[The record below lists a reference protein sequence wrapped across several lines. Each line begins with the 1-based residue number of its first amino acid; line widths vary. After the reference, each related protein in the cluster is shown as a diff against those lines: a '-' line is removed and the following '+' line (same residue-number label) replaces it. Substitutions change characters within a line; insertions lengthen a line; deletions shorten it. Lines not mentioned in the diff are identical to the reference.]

1 MAVAADML
9 LLFPIRKWL
18 VDLVIERFRKQ
29 GGRVEKVSLSL
40 KEIQL
45 TLLAPLWGRAWEAK
59 QTRSLLVDM
68 PALEMIDHIDFDFSK
83 WETVYDDFL
92 RLIWTAR
99 AYQFDRV
106 VDDFIHRFPQGI
118 VVNIGCGL
126 DTGYA
131 RINRRPM
138 RWYELDFPDV
148 LALKQT
154 LTPSGVQPV
163 YLPFSVFD
171 SQWFDRIDRDRPVL
185 FMASGVFYYYPFQQV
200 LTLFD
205 QMRQIFPYGELVQDI
220 VSPIGKWATN
230 KYVLE
235 KNQLN
240 SKSYLLWGLTRQKV
254 GAAWG
259 PGFRMI
265 DDLSLFRH
273 IELKKRNLSL
283 KARIRLHLF
292 ERLRIGRILHM
303 AFTQENFFGHR
314 LCRFNKGECHNRRPL
329 AVMSATSINP
339 L

>member
-1 MAVAADML
+1 
-9 LLFPIRKWL
+9 
-18 VDLVIERFRKQ
+18 
-29 GGRVEKVSLSL
+29 
-40 KEIQL
+40 
-45 TLLAPLWGRAWEAK
+45 
-59 QTRSLLVDM
+59 
-68 PALEMIDHIDFDFSK
+68 
-83 WETVYDDFL
+83 
-92 RLIWTAR
+92 
-99 AYQFDRV
+99 
-106 VDDFIHRFPQGI
+106 
-118 VVNIGCGL
+118 
-126 DTGYA
+126 
-131 RINRRPM
+131 M
-138 RWYELDFPDV
+138 RWYELDFPEV

-185 FMASGVFYYYPFQQV
+185 FMASGVFYYYPFQQI

-205 QMRQIFPYGELVQDI
+205 QMRQTFPYGELVQDI

-240 SKSYLLWGLTRQKV
+240 SKSYLLWGLSRQKV

-283 KARIRLHLF
+283 KARIRLCLF

-314 LCRFNKGECHNRRPL
+314 LCRFNKGEFHNRRPL
-329 AVMSATSINP
+329 DVMPATPSNP